1 MWMRL
6 AANADV
12 AFIRGA
18 DQAFYRLHEQNMRKS
33 FSTLMDLRERRLAF
47 ETVLDRYGERLP
59 GAQRRS
65 GCLYRALARQAIWAA
80 GRAYDRGETPQAS
93 VDELMAFAVDC
104 WPGVSRLPLYRI
116 LESRKRIGP
125 RGMQYMLDQKARS
138 WLRRQSWKYRG
149 V

>member
-1 MWMRL
+1 MARGCL
-6 AANADV
+6 AHSACPAV
-12 AFIRGA
+12 CTARW
-18 DQAFYRLHEQNMRKS
+18 LV
-33 FSTLMDLRERRLAF
+33 RRS
-47 ETVLDRYGERLP
+47 GLP
-59 GAQRRS
+59 GARMT
-65 GCLYRALARQAIWAA
+65 
-80 GRAYDRGETPQAS
+80 GESTPQAS

-104 WPGVSRLPLYRI
+104 WPGVSRLPLYRT